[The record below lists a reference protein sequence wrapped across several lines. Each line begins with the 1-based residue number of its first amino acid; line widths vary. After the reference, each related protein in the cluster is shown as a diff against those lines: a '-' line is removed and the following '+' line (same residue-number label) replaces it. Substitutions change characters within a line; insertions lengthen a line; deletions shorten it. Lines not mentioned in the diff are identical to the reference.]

1 MAKYTI
7 WAIDCDGPG
16 DIRYAPTFDNEADA
30 QAWIDHFMED
40 SDGEIQRIWI
50 EEEED
55 DAS

>member
-1 MAKYTI
+1 MPRFRI

-30 QAWIDHFMED
+30 QAWIDDFMAD
-40 SDGEIQRIWI
+40 DDGEIQRIWI

-55 DAS
+55 NE